1 MKGGAVV
8 LVCTVVICALV
19 YLCWGLFET
28 TLPEPPTEEIYVADF
43 AHMMQGEDREKML
56 AIGGDLDSRFGAQ
69 LVVVTVDRLD
79 GEEIESYANRLFRAW
94 GIGDAEKNNG
104 VLLLIAKEDRKFR
117 VEVGYGLEGAI
128 TDGYAGEILD
138 GMALRFKTE
147 EYSLGTLEAYRK
159 LAKKI
164 YGEYGAVPPSGLF
177 PAEQAEGKVSA
188 EEEWTL
194 EDYFYGGIFLL
205 LMLAVGFAVVFFGGH
220 ILDVVIILLLGGA
233 WYFLNV
239 LLYLLSL
246 GHWGTLSFTKCF
258 GDAGSV
264 MESSGGSGSRSSH
277 SSSGSSGSFGGGSS
291 GGGW

>member
-117 VEVGYGLEGAI
+117 VEVGYGLE
-128 TDGYAGEILD
+128 
-138 GMALRFKTE
+138 
-147 EYSLGTLEAYRK
+147 
-159 LAKKI
+159 
-164 YGEYGAVPPSGLF
+164 
-177 PAEQAEGKVSA
+177 
-188 EEEWTL
+188 
-194 EDYFYGGIFLL
+194 
-205 LMLAVGFAVVFFGGH
+205 
-220 ILDVVIILLLGGA
+220 
-233 WYFLNV
+233 
-239 LLYLLSL
+239 
-246 GHWGTLSFTKCF
+246 
-258 GDAGSV
+258 
-264 MESSGGSGSRSSH
+264 
-277 SSSGSSGSFGGGSS
+277 
-291 GGGW
+291 